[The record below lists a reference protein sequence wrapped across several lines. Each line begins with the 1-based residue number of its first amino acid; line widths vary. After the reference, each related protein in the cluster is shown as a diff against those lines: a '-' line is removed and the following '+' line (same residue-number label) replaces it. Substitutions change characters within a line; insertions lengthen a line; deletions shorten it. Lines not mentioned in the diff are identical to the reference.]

1 MLRFLTLVVCM
12 LSLGACDKITG
23 TKKTKEDRAPLAK
36 PSEAKRTKGKGGGE
50 RDAKEAKVADQ
61 KLGDAARKAEATKKE
76 AVWDGLS
83 CNASTEGVAF
93 CDSNSSL
100 IFCADNAWREIDCA
114 KAVSGSFCGYDSATH
129 RVDCFQGAVLVDGP
143 NDEDE
148 DPPEAEDEGDEE

>member
-1 MLRFLTLVVCM
+1 
-12 LSLGACDKITG
+12 
-23 TKKTKEDRAPLAK
+23 
-36 PSEAKRTKGKGGGE
+36 GKGGGE

-83 CNASTEGVAF
+83 CNGSTEGVAF
-93 CDSNSSL
+93 CDSKTSL

-114 KAVSGSFCGYDSATH
+114 RAVSGSFCGYDSATH

-143 NDEDE
+143 DDEDS
-148 DPPEAEDEGDEE
+148 DEEDREAQEGEEE